1 MTRVRSKERNKAKKI
16 SISINNPNTSP
27 SSVNKKGESIAL
39 NVTRDKVN
47 YSSLFLLRKNIPPM
61 IVIPPMARRTIV

>member
-39 NVTRDKVN
+39 NVTRDG
-47 YSSLFLLRKNIPPM
+47 SLKLNVDTFL
-61 IVIPPMARRTIV
+61 